1 MKFKPL
7 GRSGLIVSELCLGT
21 MVFGEDSTHAAEE
34 PTAVRLIHRFIDA
47 GGNFID
53 TANVYSK
60 GRSEEIV
67 GKAIKIHRDQV
78 VLATKVRFPMGE
90 GPNELGLSR
99 YHIMRSVEDS
109 LRRLQTDT
117 IDLLY
122 MHTWDPLTPLEES
135 LRTFDDLVTAGKVRY
150 IAVSNFKAWQ
160 MMKALSV
167 SDRHGWVRFIAAQYQ
182 YSLVERNIEFEF
194 IDLCLSEGLG
204 IVPWGAIGGGFLSG
218 KYRREER
225 PQDGRLAMM
234 PDDTEESWNRR
245 NIDRNWRILD
255 VMDDIVTTY
264 DGLTHSQVAIAWLLA
279 QPAVDS
285 VLIGIRTEAQLED
298 NLRAADVQLSS
309 DELARLDEVSAQE
322 EGYPYRFLKMYA
334 AR

>member
-21 MVFGEDSTHAAEE
+21 MVFGEDSTRAAEE
-34 PTAVRLIHRFIDA
+34 TTAVRLIHRFLYS
-47 GGNFID
+47 GGNHID
-53 TANVYSK
+53 TANLYAE

-67 GKAIKIHRDQV
+67 GKAIKDRRDQV

-122 MHTWDPLTPLEES
+122 MHAWDPLTPVEES
-135 LRTFDDLVTAGKVRY
+135 VRAFNDLVTAGKVRY

-182 YSLVERNIEFEF
+182 YSLVERNIELEF

-218 KYRREER
+218 KYRREES

-264 DGLTHSQVAIAWLLA
+264 DGLTHSQVALAWLLA

-298 NLRAADVQLSS
+298 NLRAVEVQLSS
-309 DELARLDEVSAQE
+309 DELARLNEVSAQE
-322 EGYPYRFLKMYA
+322 EGYPYRFLEMYA
-334 AR
+334 ER

>member
-21 MVFGEDSTHAAEE
+21 MVFGEDSTRAAEE
-34 PTAVRLIHRFIDA
+34 TTAVRLIHRFLYS
-47 GGNFID
+47 GGNHID
-53 TANVYSK
+53 NANLYAE

-67 GKAIKIHRDQV
+67 GKAIKDRRDQV

-122 MHTWDPLTPLEES
+122 MHAWDPLTPVEES
-135 LRTFDDLVTAGKVRY
+135 VRAFNDLVTAGKVRY

-182 YSLVERNIEFEF
+182 FSLVERNIELEF

-218 KYRREER
+218 KYRREES

-234 PDDTEESWNRR
+234 PDDSEESWNRR

-264 DGLTHSQVAIAWLLA
+264 DGLTHSQVALAWLLA

-298 NLRAADVQLSS
+298 NLRAVEVQLSS
-309 DELARLDEVSAQE
+309 DELARLNEVSAQE
-322 EGYPYRFLKMYA
+322 EGYPYRFLEMYA
-334 AR
+334 ER

>member
-21 MVFGEDSTHAAEE
+21 MVFGEDSTRAAEE
-34 PTAVRLIHRFIDA
+34 TTAVRLIHRFLYS
-47 GGNFID
+47 GGNHID
-53 TANVYSK
+53 NANLYAE

-67 GKAIKIHRDQV
+67 GKAIKDRRDQV

-122 MHTWDPLTPLEES
+122 MHAWDPLTPVEES
-135 LRTFDDLVTAGKVRY
+135 VRAFNDLVTAGKVRY

-182 YSLVERNIEFEF
+182 YSLVERNIELEF

-218 KYRREER
+218 KYRREES

-264 DGLTHSQVAIAWLLA
+264 DGLTHSQVALAWLLA

-298 NLRAADVQLSS
+298 NLRAVEVQLSS
-309 DELARLDEVSAQE
+309 DELARLNEVSAQE
-322 EGYPYRFLKMYA
+322 EGYPYRFLEMYA
-334 AR
+334 ER

>member
-1 MKFKPL
+1 MKYRQL
-7 GRSGLIVSELCLGT
+7 GKSGLNVSELCLGT
-21 MVFGEDSTHAAEE
+21 MVFGEDSTRAAEE
-34 PTAVRLIHRFIDA
+34 TTAVRLIHRFLDA
-47 GGNFID
+47 GGNHID
-53 TANVYSK
+53 TANLYAE

-67 GKAIKIHRDQV
+67 GKAIKDHRDQV
-78 VLATKVRFPMGE
+78 VLATKVRFPVGE

-99 YHIMRSVEDS
+99 YHIIRSVEDS

-122 MHTWDPLTPLEES
+122 MHAWDPLTLIEES

-160 MMKALSV
+160 MMKALGV
-167 SDRHGWVRFIAAQYQ
+167 SDTHGWVRFVAAQYQ
-182 YSLVERNIEFEF
+182 YSLVERNIELEF
-194 IDLCLSEGLG
+194 IDLCLCEGLG
-204 IVPWGAIGGGFLSG
+204 IVPWGALGGGILSG

-225 PQDGRLAMM
+225 PADGRLAIM

-245 NIDRNWRILD
+245 NVAKNWRILD
-255 VMDDIVTTY
+255 VMDDIVTSY
-264 DGLTHSQVAIAWLLA
+264 DGLSHSQVALTWLLA

-285 VLIGIRTEAQLED
+285 VLVGVRTEAQLEE
-298 NLRAADVQLSS
+298 NLGAAKVKLSS
-309 DELARLDEVSAQE
+309 DELARLDEVSALG